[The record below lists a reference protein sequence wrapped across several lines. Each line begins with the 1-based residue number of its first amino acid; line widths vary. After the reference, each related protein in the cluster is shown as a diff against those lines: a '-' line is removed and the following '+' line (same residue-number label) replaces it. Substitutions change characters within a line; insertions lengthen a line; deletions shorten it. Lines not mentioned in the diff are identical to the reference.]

1 MFGQSQTNHHEGPS
15 RVCLGQ
21 SGRTEEACTP
31 LAPCSASNS
40 TFWPSCSSCG
50 ITGRNSAV
58 RDFSEPVRAAP
69 KDLGGHAAQTWSK
82 GRRSHPIEDS
92 APPSAGHAGV
102 SYWPRGRWLGDCSQ
116 RDPSAA
122 HAAASRPER
131 GGDQGSRPQY
141 WRLAGMAWIT
151 ICSPLSKTSTTVS
164 SNRAR
169 VSKPSRNSRCGQSS
183 SSRGSIHWHQSAAW
197 IASSGSTP
205 CLSALAWT
213 FTLRSKSGRGGS
225 PPNVTGALARL
236 LHPVP
241 QFPPR

>member
-21 SGRTEEACTP
+21 SGRTEEACTL

-116 RDPSAA
+116 RD
-122 HAAASRPER
+122 R
-131 GGDQGSRPQY
+131 Y
-141 WRLAGMAWIT
+141 
-151 ICSPLSKTSTTVS
+151 TSGVDVTLVL
-164 SNRAR
+164 RA
-169 VSKPSRNSRCGQSS
+169 
-183 SSRGSIHWHQSAAW
+183 
-197 IASSGSTP
+197 STP
-205 CLSALAWT
+205 GSCRRHLV
-213 FTLRSKSGRGGS
+213 RGRNR
-225 PPNVTGALARL
+225 PVDALARRGHRGDPDRRQYGLSERVPL
-236 LHPVP
+236 LTAK
-241 QFPPR
+241 

>member
-116 RDPSAA
+116 RDPVTAQCGSHSAISEGHFWFECRRLLKMTPA
-122 HAAASRPER
+122 RLRAGVTWACIMAQTVHSRRTEKI
-131 GGDQGSRPQY
+131 
-141 WRLAGMAWIT
+141 M
-151 ICSPLSKTSTTVS
+151 
-164 SNRAR
+164 
-169 VSKPSRNSRCGQSS
+169 KPRSCPTG
-183 SSRGSIHWHQSAAW
+183 
-197 IASSGSTP
+197 SSGS
-205 CLSALAWT
+205 LLMDFSQ
-213 FTLRSKSGRGGS
+213 LRPVTSGPAGRG
-225 PPNVTGALARL
+225 ALHAA
-236 LHPVP
+236 
-241 QFPPR
+241 PRT